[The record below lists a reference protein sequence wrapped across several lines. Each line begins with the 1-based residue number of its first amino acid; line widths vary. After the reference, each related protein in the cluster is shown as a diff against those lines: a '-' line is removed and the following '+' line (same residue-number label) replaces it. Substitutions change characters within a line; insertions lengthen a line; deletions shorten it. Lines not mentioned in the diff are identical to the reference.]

1 MSVKR
6 GILWGLAILVL
17 TAVVLAAGL
26 DEVVAA
32 LVLFDPLWLVGLSLL
47 QLLTISLTALTW
59 HLVIRAA
66 GGKVGFG
73 ETVIIHLTGS
83 FIESV
88 TPSSKLGGEAAKIH
102 LLHRRAG
109 LDYQRVG
116 AVTLVSKLLTLL
128 PFVALA
134 GLCLAWMAVHGQMV
148 LFAIP
153 AFLTL
158 SVFTGALAWICRTQR
173 MPEKAAPTEPTG
185 LISGTEMNPVPLL
198 RRVFTF
204 LRRAGIE
211 SRNLLSRRQRLAFL
225 ALNSIVWILY
235 PVKVL
240 LVTRMLG
247 MEIGLT
253 DIATATYVAYMVSM
267 LPLLPGGLGSFEA
280 TMALL
285 LSTTM
290 GVSFSEGLA
299 VALLT
304 RLVTFWL
311 PLMLSA
317 AAAGLVAWNI
327 KHGHSIRPDL

>member
-1 MSVKR
+1 MPAKR
-6 GILWGLAILVL
+6 GILWCLAILVL
-17 TAVVLAAGL
+17 AAVVLAAGL
-26 DEVVAA
+26 DKVAA
-32 LVLFDPLWLVGLSLL
+32 ALALFDPLWLLGLSLL
-47 QLLTISLTALTW
+47 QLLTISLTALAW

-88 TPSSKLGGEAAKIH
+88 TPSSKLGGEAAKIY
-102 LLHRRAG
+102 LLRRRAG

-134 GLCLAWMAVHGQMV
+134 GLCLAWMAVNGQMV
-148 LFAIP
+148 LLAVP

-158 SVFTGALAWICRTQR
+158 SVFTGALAWICRAQR
-173 MPEKAAPTEPTG
+173 MSEKDAPAEPIDQ
-185 LISGTEMNPVPLL
+185 ISGNPAPLL
-198 RRVFTF
+198 RRALAF
-204 LRRAGIE
+204 LKQAGRE
-211 SRNLLSRRQRLAFL
+211 SRNLLSRRRRLAFL
-225 ALNSIVWILY
+225 ILSSIVWILY

-247 MEIGLT
+247 MEMGLA
-253 DIATATYVAYMVSM
+253 DVAIATYVAYLVSM
-267 LPLLPGGLGSFEA
+267 LPLLPGGLGSFEG

-285 LSTTM
+285 LSSM
-290 GVSFSEGLA
+290 DVSFSEGLA
-299 VALLT
+299 VALLA

-311 PLMLSA
+311 PLALSA
-317 AAAGLVAWNI
+317 AAAGLTVLNMRR
-327 KHGHSIRPDL
+327 GHPLGTDL